1 VQRRWRCAGA
11 ALGVAALVLG
21 LSFAAVGWQQTMF
34 YFTNVLPE
42 VSKQNDMYDNYS
54 VAVMLK
60 EWMSY
65 AFPSDLAAN
74 LLRLAFLGLV
84 CLAALRRPR
93 AADQALALGTT
104 ALFWLPPV
112 VWSHYFV
119 LAYLPL
125 IDVLMRAP
133 RRLLAGVL
141 IAYFL
146 IATASLLYYVPNQ
159 SLALARVPPILGALV
174 LLSTQAAAALRAP
187 AAARRADTKTPSQD

>member
-1 VQRRWRCAGA
+1 
-11 ALGVAALVLG
+11 
-21 LSFAAVGWQQTMF
+21 
-34 YFTNVLPE
+34 
-42 VSKQNDMYDNYS
+42 
-54 VAVMLK
+54 
-60 EWMSY
+60 MSY

-74 LLRLAFLGLV
+74 LLRLAFLGLI

-93 AADQALALGTT
+93 AADQALALGAT

-119 LAYLPL
+119 LAFLPL
-125 IDVLMRAP
+125 FDLIMRAP
-133 RRLLAGVL
+133 RRLLVGAM

-174 LLSTQAAAALRAP
+174 LMGTQVAAALHTP
-187 AAARRADTKTPSQD
+187 ALPSEVDKTIT